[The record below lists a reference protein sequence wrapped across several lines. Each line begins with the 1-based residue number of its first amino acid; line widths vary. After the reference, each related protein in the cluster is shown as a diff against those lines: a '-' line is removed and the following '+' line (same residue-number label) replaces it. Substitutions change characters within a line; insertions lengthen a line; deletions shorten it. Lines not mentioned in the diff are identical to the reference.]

1 LLCSEQPLDEAVQ
14 LLSANERD
22 TDKPFSALP
31 YLDADQSE
39 RRASFLMPG
48 KPVPKAHDKHG
59 QQLVDG
65 VEAIELRQLA
75 AP

>member
-1 LLCSEQPLDEAVQ
+1 
-14 LLSANERD
+14 
-22 TDKPFSALP
+22 
-31 YLDADQSE
+31 
-39 RRASFLMPG
+39 MPG

-59 QQLVDG
+59 QQLVAG